1 MQPEP
6 EIEIDEAEAP
16 AEPVVLLPAARS
28 RRELWLEVAAVFCI
42 GVLPELWSTAASL
55 MTEPV
60 EQSFYMQEFY
70 LLFRS
75 FQVSLLV
82 LYLMARSQ
90 APWSRFGIARPL
102 LIRDSLA
109 AFGAMVTAYLC
120 YTVYASVVV
129 DMVSAEALQRDTQA
143 LSEMFVPPSTPVQTA
158 LMVAAAVANGFA
170 EELVMRG
177 YFIPRLEELLGSTA
191 RAVLLSSLL
200 FASYHL
206 YQGFYGAG
214 SALVIGL
221 VFGAMFTG
229 MRRLWPLAAAHAMLD
244 ILYMMR

>member
-6 EIEIDEAEAP
+6 ELVDEAEAP
-16 AEPVVLLPAARS
+16 AEPVVLLPSARS
-28 RRELWLEVAAVFCI
+28 RREIWLEVAAVFFI
-42 GVLPELWSTAASL
+42 GVLPELWSTLGSL
-55 MTEPV
+55 VTEPPV
-60 EQSFYMQEFY
+60 ERSFYMQESY

-90 APWSRFGIARPL
+90 TPWSRFGIVRPL
-102 LIRDSLA
+102 WIRDSLA
-109 AFGAMVTAYLC
+109 AFGAMLTSYIF
-120 YTVYASVVV
+120 YSVYAVVV
-129 DMVSAEALQRDTQA
+129 ADMVSAEALQQDTRA
-143 LSEMFVPPSTPVQTA
+143 LSEMFVPPSAPAQTV

-191 RAVLLSSLL
+191 RAVLISSLL

-214 SALVIGL
+214 SALVVGL

-229 MRRLWPLAAAHAMLD
+229 MRRLWPLAAAHAMHD
-244 ILYMMR
+244 ILYMIR